1 MKPFRDIRSKMDIIL
16 LLLILPLLGLV
27 FAGKPVAAYIE
38 FPPLTQHVRHTGFSW
53 LVFAFMAVVIA
64 GVISPF
70 VIRCLTSRI
79 SVPASVCISRLP
91 FPWWGWA
98 GLVFLIGA
106 WVLAW
111 SRFSWFQSWQIF
123 TFSPLW
129 IGYIIVVN
137 ALTYQR
143 NGYCLPL
150 KRPWV
155 FAALFPVSA
164 GFWWYFEYLNRFVQ
178 NWYYQGIS
186 QISAWE
192 YVLFATLPFAT
203 VLPAVLSTSELL
215 KTFPR
220 LNAGLDNFLP
230 IRLAY
235 PRLAAFMVFVIA
247 CIALMGISVQPDL
260 LFPLLWLSPLF
271 IITSYQA
278 LRGQPT
284 IFSGIVSGDWRR
296 IWLLALAALIC
307 GFFWEMW
314 NYYSLAKW
322 KYSVPFVE
330 RFRIFEMPI
339 LGYAGYLPFG
349 LGCAVIAEFIRQV
362 KETLSPAPR
371 ALDRSVKTLACG
383 RAGIYDGHEMS
394 ILKEDYGGKMPSRS

>member
-1 MKPFRDIRSKMDIIL
+1 MKPLHDIRSKIDITL
-16 LLLILPLLGLV
+16 LLLVLPLLGLI
-27 FAGKPVAAYIE
+27 FADRLKITDYLE
-38 FPPLTQHVRHTGFSW
+38 FPPLTQHIRHAKFSW
-53 LVFAFMAVVIA
+53 LVFAVLAAVIA

-70 VIRCLTSRI
+70 IIRCLTARKRAPI
-79 SVPASVCISRLP
+79 GHPRPHPA

-98 GLVFLIGA
+98 GLVFLAGA

-111 SRFSWFQSWQIF
+111 SRFSWFAALQIF

-137 ALTYQR
+137 ALTYCR

-150 KRPWV
+150 KRPGS
-155 FAALFPVSA
+155 FAALFLVSA
-164 GFWWYFEYLNRFVQ
+164 GFWWFFEYLNRFVQ
-178 NWYYQGIS
+178 NWYYQGIN
-186 QISAWE
+186 QISAFE

-203 VLPAVLSTSELL
+203 VLPAVMSTYELL

-220 LNAGLDNFLP
+220 LSAGFDDFLK
-230 IRLAY
+230 IRAGH
-235 PRLAAFMVFVIA
+235 PRLAASAAFVIA
-247 CIALMGISVQPDL
+247 CAALAMIRVWPDL
-260 LFPLLWLSPLF
+260 LFPALWLSPLF

-278 LRGQPT
+278 IRGQPT
-284 IFSGIVSGDWRR
+284 IFAHVAAGDWRR

-349 LGCAVIAEFIRQV
+349 LECAVIADFILQIN
-362 KETLSPAPR
+362 EPP
-371 ALDRSVKTLACG
+371 
-383 RAGIYDGHEMS
+383 
-394 ILKEDYGGKMPSRS
+394 P